1 MGKVFK
7 TSFALF
13 FASVTCFAGED
24 DPQPGFVPGN
34 SQPSS
39 ESATQIPASPPCLRR
54 TPQAV
59 KKPAWAPFKKRKLNI
74 RPSTVPQRYHPNI
87 QDLISETQ
95 FMCVCPNAHEFLAAL
110 RSFSS
115 LDNTESEFFS
125 PSDASDEDEPLFS
138 EILSSPNSL
147 DKGKTPPSFIVPVSI
162 SPDELKILVNILY
175 ARQLEEWRIAIES
188 TDPTLTGNIPYP
200 ICFLRNGKK
209 QILCLAWCG
218 QGFEAAAAFCEKSK
232 IFENLKHVLIGGI
245 CACPSEDVEIGSVFY
260 SRQYIKLP
268 HCTLGDCSSAR
279 SKRKKIYYQGS
290 SCYFTEPKIFPYENR
305 ASFFNALTSHM
316 GSLGITI
323 NPATNFSIDC
333 FVDDQALANDIN
345 AKTDPRTPPIIDMEG
360 AIVADFFLNKCL
372 TVFSL
377 RTVSDHAGAST
388 RDHQVGKVE
397 ALNKLKE
404 ILKPATD
411 FWMNFFLKED
421 MSLESL
427 TPREISIGAPEM
439 IARPEVV
446 VASPTF
452 Q

>member
-1 MGKVFK
+1 MGKIFK
-7 TSFALF
+7 TSFVLF
-13 FASVTCFAGED
+13 FASMACFAVKNKHLQVSGPRD
-24 DPQPGFVPGN
+24 TR
-34 SQPSS
+34 SSS
-39 ESATQIPASPPCLRR
+39 ESATQIPPSPPCLRR
-54 TPQAV
+54 TPQDV
-59 KKPAWAPFKKRKLNI
+59 PQPAWNPSKKRKVEFS
-74 RPSTVPQRYHPNI
+74 PSAVPQKHYPNI

-110 RSFSS
+110 RSFLS

-162 SPDELKILVNILY
+162 SPDEVKILVNILY
-175 ARQLEEWRIAIES
+175 ARQLDEWRIAIES
-188 TDPTLTGNIPYP
+188 TDPTLTGNIPCP
-200 ICFLRNGKK
+200 ICFLRNEKK

-232 IFENLKHVLIGGI
+232 IFENLKHVLICGI

-260 SRQYIKLP
+260 TNQYVKLP

-279 SKRKKIYYQGS
+279 SKRKKIYYKGS
-290 SCYFTEPKIFPYENR
+290 SCYFTERKIFSYENR

-323 NPATNFSIDC
+323 KPATNFSIDC
-333 FVDDQALANDIN
+333 FVDDQALANDIK
-345 AKTDPRTPPIIDMEG
+345 AKTDPGTPPIIDMEG

-388 RDHQVGKVE
+388 RDHQEGKVE

-411 FWMNFFLKED
+411 FWMNFFL
-421 MSLESL
+421 SLESL